1 MTEII
6 AVVNQKGGVGKTTT
20 TINLATA
27 MAACKKKV
35 LIIDLD
41 PQSNAST
48 GLGIGTASRR
58 VTTYDVIINDAGLKE
73 AEMQTLVPGLSI
85 VPAVVD
91 LSAAEIELVNVEERE
106 YVIKSKIQDTR
117 GRYDY
122 VFIDCPPS
130 LGLLTLNA
138 LVAANSI
145 LIPLQCEFFALEGLT
160 HLLKTV
166 ELVRKKLNPQLDIK
180 GVVLTMVDRR
190 NRLAE
195 QVEAD
200 VRSFMPSKVFN
211 TVIPRNVR
219 VSEAPSHGKPA
230 LIYDFRCPGSQSYI
244 LLAKEMLKRD
254 KKQTAQKQMQE
265 EIDYVTAEAV

>member
-48 GLGIGTASRR
+48 GLGIPTASRR
-58 VTTYDVIINDAGLKE
+58 ITTYDVVINDAGLRE
-73 AEMQTLVPGLSI
+73 AEIQTLVPGLFI

-91 LSAAEIELVNVEERE
+91 LSAAEIELVNVIDRE
-106 YVIKSKIQDTR
+106 YVIKSKIEDTR

-138 LVAANSI
+138 LVAATSI
-145 LIPLQCEFFALEGLT
+145 FIPLQCEFFALEGLT

-166 ELVRKKLNPQLDIK
+166 ELVRKKLNPQLEIK

-200 VRSFMPSKVFN
+200 VRAFMPSKVFN

-244 LLAKEMLKRD
+244 LLAKEMLKRGR
-254 KKQTAQKQMQE
+254 KEMTRAVKN
-265 EIDYVTAEAV
+265 EIHKEREFA

>member
-27 MAACKKKV
+27 MAACGKKV
-35 LIIDLD
+35 LIMDLD

-48 GLGIGTASRR
+48 GLGIATAARKTS
-58 VTTYDVIINDAGLKE
+58 TYDVLINGASLKE
-73 AEMQTLVPGLSI
+73 SELKTI
-85 VPAVVD
+85 VPNLFIAPAIVD
-91 LSAAEIELVNVEERE
+91 LSAAEIELVNVEQRE
-106 YVIKSKIQDTR
+106 FIVKSKIADTK

-138 LVAANSI
+138 LVASDSI
-145 LIPLQCEFFALEGLT
+145 LIPLQCEFFALEGLS

-166 ELVRKKLNPQLDIK
+166 ELVRKKLNPNLDIK

-200 VRSFMPSKVFN
+200 VRAFMPSKVFK

-244 LLAKEMLKRD
+244 MLAKEMLKRGR
-254 KKQTAQKQMQE
+254 
-265 EIDYVTAEAV
+265 AVVRAAA